1 MELRDYIGD
10 SIMLVIPDLDPK
22 PQLVTLLGVEAG
34 GIWIESQPLTNK
46 LLETIGQQVW
56 PASPTFFFPY
66 HAIRLGIGKSNA
78 PALGEEAFGV
88 KDPAPRG

>member
-10 SIMLVIPDLDPK
+10 EIMLAIPDLDPK
-22 PQLVTLLGVEAG
+22 LQLVTLRGVEAG
-34 GIWIESQPLTNK
+34 GIWIKSQPMTNL

-56 PASPTFFFPY
+56 AGSPVFFFPY

-88 KDPAPRG
+88 KDPASRG

>member
-1 MELRDYIGD
+1 MELRDYVGD
-10 SIMLVIPDLDPK
+10 EIMLIIPDIDAL

-34 GIWIESQPLTNK
+34 GIWIESQPLTNR
-46 LLETIGQQVW
+46 LLKTIGQQTW
-56 PASPTFFFPY
+56 PASPAFFFPY
-66 HAIRLGIGKSNA
+66 HAIRLGIGKSTA